1 MVANFNCVRS
11 FRLNDRVAGKKVE
24 LHNLPANVGKHATL
38 NRSTTK
44 HHQAMFVKGLAV
56 WLALSSAAVTV
67 VTWQNHRIRA
77 VIGMAWGLIVL
88 WVFLG
93 GSLMYIFREPVRA
106 RVSGIRF
113 DWRLKFILFCTLLAM
128 TEEAITTSM
137 TNLAPLFGVK
147 VGEAYI
153 TASTNYFDVIALH
166 SVVVF
171 VPMFVGW
178 SVILWRYDFSPF
190 AVFLLFG
197 LTGTLAEMSF
207 GGAGQALQFAMW
219 IFVYGL
225 MAYLPSYCVPS
236 DRNARPV
243 RWWHYPLA
251 IIVPFLFLPIVPLP
265 LIAGLCA
272 PHHPRIHF
280 PPIPG

>member
-1 MVANFNCVRS
+1 M
-11 FRLNDRVAGKKVE
+11 KK
-24 LHNLPANVGKHATL
+24 NY
-38 NRSTTK
+38 
-44 HHQAMFVKGLAV
+44 QAMFVKGLAI
-56 WLALSSAAVTV
+56 WLAISSAAVTAI
-67 VTWQNHRIRA
+67 TWQNHKIRA
-77 VIGMAWGLIVL
+77 VVGMAWGLIVL
-88 WVFLG
+88 WVFVC
-93 GSLMYIFREPVRA
+93 GSLMHRFRRPICAAVSRVRW
-106 RVSGIRF
+106 
-113 DWRLKFILFCTLLAM
+113 DWRLKFILFCTVLAM

-178 SVILWRYDFSPF
+178 AIMLWRYDFSPF

-207 GGAGQALQFAMW
+207 GGAQQAFQFAMW

-225 MAYLPSYCVPS
+225 MVYLPSYCVPR
-236 DRNARPV
+236 DRIARPP

-251 IIVPFLFLPIVPLP
+251 VIVPFLFLPIVPLP
-265 LIAGLCA
+265 LIVGLVA